1 MSFSRFGYLRVAACV
16 PDLDVA
22 AVGRNLSQTKI
33 ALAEAAKAGAQIAVF
48 PELGLTAYSC
58 GDLFYQ
64 ETLLNEA
71 WGALGALSK
80 ECLSHGIAAVVG
92 LPVRHEGRIFNVAA
106 VIDAKGRVAG
116 LVPKTHLPNTG
127 EFYEARWFESG
138 RNVQPGAEIVRN
150 GQRIPFGTDILF
162 KTEGWESCVLGVEL
176 CEDLWAVVPPSC
188 QQALAGANVLLNLS
202 ASNELLGKST
212 YRRDLVRQQS
222 ARCLAA
228 YVYVSAGP
236 GESTTD
242 VVYSGHAMI
251 AENGTLLAEGA
262 RMKLQTQVIVA
273 DLDVERLDHE
283 RTRNSSFRGES
294 SRKDFRKV
302 SIALSPWRHAPA
314 LQRMVDPQPFVP
326 FNPQRRSEH
335 CEEIFQIQATGLAK
349 RLRHTQSKAVVVGIS
364 GGLDSTLAVLVA
376 IRSFAM
382 LGLPAK
388 GIVAVS
394 MPGLGTTD
402 RTRDNSQELA
412 HQLGITLRIISIH
425 KAIQQHFSDIGH
437 AESLHDITFENS
449 QARERTQIL
458 MDIAN
463 QVGGFVLGTGDL
475 SELAL
480 GWCTYNGDHMSMY
493 HVNGGV
499 PKTLVRH
506 LVQWAGD
513 VVFAGP
519 VSTILRDICA
529 SPVSPELLPP
539 GKDGAVQ
546 KTEDS
551 VGPYLLHDF
560 FLFQAVRNGF
570 SPEKTA
576 MLATIAFAGK
586 YQEKAIARWLKVFYQ
601 RFFAQQFKRSAMPD
615 GPKVGSVALSPRGDW
630 RMPSDALPEVWLR
643 YFEKMNKVKHAQ

>member
-1 MSFSRFGYLRVAACV
+1 MSFSRFGYLRVGVCV

-22 AVGRNLSQTKI
+22 AVARNLSHTKI
-33 ALAEAAKAGAQIAVF
+33 ALTEAVNAGAQIAVF

-64 ETLLNEA
+64 EALLKEA
-71 WGALGALSK
+71 WGALGDLSG
-80 ECLSHGIAAVVG
+80 ECLRHGIAAVVG

-106 VIDAKGRVAG
+106 MIDAKGRVAG

-138 RNVQPGAEIVRN
+138 RAVKSGMEIVRD

-162 KTEGWESCVLGVEL
+162 EIEGWESCVLGVEL
-176 CEDLWAVVPPSC
+176 CEDLWAAVPPSS

-202 ASNELLGKST
+202 ASNELLGKAT

-228 YVYVSAGP
+228 YAYVSAGP

-251 AENGTLLAEGA
+251 AENGTLLAEGH
-262 RMKLQTQVIVA
+262 RMQLQSQVIVA
-273 DLDVERLDHE
+273 DVDVERVEHE
-283 RTRNSSFRGES
+283 RTRNSSFRGDFF
-294 SRKDFRKV
+294 RKDFRKV
-302 SIALSPWRHAPA
+302 SIAMSPWRQAPA
-314 LQRMVDPQPFVP
+314 LHRIVDPQPFVP
-326 FNPQRRSEH
+326 SDSQRRSEH

-349 RLRHTQSKAVVVGIS
+349 RLRHTQSKTLVLGLS
-364 GGLDSTLAVLVA
+364 GGLDSTLAALVA
-376 IRSFAM
+376 IRSFAI

-394 MPGLGTTD
+394 MPGLGTTE
-402 RTRDNSQELA
+402 RTRNNSHELA
-412 HQLGITLRIISIH
+412 NQLGISLRTIPIH

-437 AESLHDITFENS
+437 PESLHDITFENS

-463 QVGGFVLGTGDL
+463 QVGGFVVGTGDL

-493 HVNGGV
+493 HVNCGV

-506 LVQWAGD
+506 LVEWAAD
-513 VVFAGP
+513 MVFAGP
-519 VSTILRDICA
+519 ASTILRDISA
-529 SPVSPELLPP
+529 TPVSPELLPP
-539 GKDGAVQ
+539 GRDGTIQ
-546 KTEDS
+546 KTEES

-560 FLFQAVRNGF
+560 FLFQAIRNGF

-576 MLATIAFAGK
+576 MLATIAFAEK
-586 YQEKAIARWLKVFYQ
+586 YQEEVIVHWLKVFYQ

-630 RMPSDALPEVWLR
+630 RMPSDALPEVWLGSL
-643 YFEKMNKVKHAQ
+643 EKIDKGKHAR

>member
-1 MSFSRFGYLRVAACV
+1 MGVCV
-16 PDLDVA
+16 PGLDVA
-22 AVGRNLSQTKI
+22 AVARNLSHTKI
-33 ALAEAAKAGAQIAVF
+33 ALTEAVNAGAQIAVF

-64 ETLLNEA
+64 EALLKEA
-71 WGALGALSK
+71 WGALGDLSG
-80 ECLSHGIAAVVG
+80 ECLRHGIAAVVG
-92 LPVRHEGRIFNVAA
+92 LPVRHEGRIYNVAA

-138 RNVQPGAEIVRN
+138 RAVKSGTEIVRD

-162 KTEGWESCVLGVEL
+162 EIEGWESCVLGVEL
-176 CEDLWAVVPPSC
+176 CEDLWAVVPPSS

-202 ASNELLGKST
+202 ASNELLGKAT

-236 GESTTD
+236 SESTTD

-251 AENGTLLAEGA
+251 AENGTLLAEGQ
-262 RMKLQTQVIVA
+262 RMQLQSQVIVA
-273 DLDVERLDHE
+273 DVDVERVEHE
-283 RTRNSSFRGES
+283 RTRNSSFRGEFL
-294 SRKDFRKV
+294 RKDFRKV
-302 SIALSPWRHAPA
+302 PVAMSPWRQATA
-314 LQRMVDPQPFVP
+314 LHRVVEPQPFVP
-326 FNPQRRSEH
+326 SDSQRRSEH

-349 RLRHTQSKAVVVGIS
+349 RLRHTQSKTLVLGIS

-394 MPGLGTTD
+394 MPGLGTTE
-402 RTRDNSQELA
+402 RTRNNSHELA
-412 HQLGITLRIISIH
+412 NQLGITLRTIPIH

-437 AESLHDITFENS
+437 PESLHDITFENS

-480 GWCTYNGDHMSMY
+480 GWSTYNGDHMSMY
-493 HVNGGV
+493 HVNCGV

-506 LVQWAGD
+506 LVEWAAD
-513 VVFAGP
+513 MVFAGP
-519 VSTILRDICA
+519 ASTILRDISA
-529 SPVSPELLPP
+529 TPVSPELLPP
-539 GKDGAVQ
+539 GRDGTIQ

-560 FLFQAVRNGF
+560 FLFQAIRNGF

-586 YQEKAIARWLKVFYQ
+586 YQDEVIGHWLKVFYQ

-630 RMPSDALPEVWLR
+630 RMPSDALPEVWLSSL
-643 YFEKMNKVKHAQ
+643 EKINKGKHAH

>member
-1 MSFSRFGYLRVAACV
+1 MSFSRFGYLRVGVCV

-22 AVGRNLSQTKI
+22 AVARNLSQTKI
-33 ALAEAAKAGAQIAVF
+33 ALAEAVNAGAQIAVF

-64 ETLLNEA
+64 EALLKEA
-71 WGALGALSK
+71 WGALGDLSG
-80 ECLSHGIAAVVG
+80 ECLRHGIAAVVG

-116 LVPKTHLPNTG
+116 LVPKTYLPNTG

-138 RNVQPGAEIVRN
+138 RAVKSGMEIVRD
-150 GQRIPFGTDILF
+150 GRRIPFGTDILF
-162 KTEGWESCVLGVEL
+162 EIEGWESCVLGVEL
-176 CEDLWAVVPPSC
+176 CEDLWAVVPPSS
-188 QQALAGANVLLNLS
+188 QQAIAGANVLLNLS
-202 ASNELLGKST
+202 ASNELLGKAT

-228 YVYVSAGP
+228 YAYVSAGP

-251 AENGTLLAEGA
+251 AENGTLLAEGQ
-262 RMKLQTQVIVA
+262 RMQLQSQVIVA
-273 DLDVERLDHE
+273 DVDVERVEHE
-283 RTRNSSFRGES
+283 RTRNSSFRGEFL
-294 SRKDFRKV
+294 RKDFRKV
-302 SIALSPWRHAPA
+302 SIAMSPWRQAPA
-314 LQRMVDPQPFVP
+314 LHRTVDPQPFVP
-326 FNPQRRSEH
+326 SDSQRRSEH

-349 RLRHTQSKAVVVGIS
+349 RLRHTRSKTLVLGIS

-394 MPGLGTTD
+394 MPGLGTTE
-402 RTRDNSQELA
+402 RTRKNSHELA
-412 HQLGITLRIISIH
+412 NQLGITLRTIPIH

-437 AESLHDITFENS
+437 PESLHDITFENS

-506 LVQWAGD
+506 LVEWAAD
-513 VVFAGP
+513 MVFAGP
-519 VSTILRDICA
+519 ASTILRDINA
-529 SPVSPELLPP
+529 TPVSPELLPP
-539 GKDGAVQ
+539 GRDGTIQ

-560 FLFQAVRNGF
+560 FLFQAIRNGF

-576 MLATIAFAGK
+576 MLATIAFAGR
-586 YQEKAIARWLKVFYQ
+586 YQEEVIGHWLKVFYQ

-630 RMPSDALPEVWLR
+630 RMPSDALPEVWLSSL
-643 YFEKMNKVKHAQ
+643 EKIDKGKHAH